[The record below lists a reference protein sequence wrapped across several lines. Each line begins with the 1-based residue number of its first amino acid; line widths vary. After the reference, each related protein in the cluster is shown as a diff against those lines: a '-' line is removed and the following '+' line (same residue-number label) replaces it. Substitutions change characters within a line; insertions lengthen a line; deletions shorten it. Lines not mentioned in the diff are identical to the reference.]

1 MTQDKL
7 EYQFKKAFLEQEE
20 GKFIDYLCEKRTR
33 SEVVAA
39 IEKIALINLQIKNC
53 DDIIYTAN
61 IPECDDPLFQEL
73 ISKCKRLPM
82 LRYLKRY
89 MNIFLNIKAED
100 AHRLRQFLK
109 KNPST
114 KGSGVAREHLDAG
127 IISRVV
133 YSLEHALNEL

>member
-1 MTQDKL
+1 MTL
-7 EYQFKKAFLEQEE
+7 EYQLKKAFLEQESE
-20 GKFIDYLCEKRTR
+20 KYIDYLCEPRTR
-33 SEVVAA
+33 KEVYTT
-39 IEKIALINLQIKNC
+39 IEKIALLQLEIQNC

-61 IPECDDPLFQEL
+61 IPKFDDPLFQEL
-73 ISKCKRLPM
+73 ISNCKRLPM

-114 KGSGVAREHLDAG
+114 KGTGVSREHLDAG